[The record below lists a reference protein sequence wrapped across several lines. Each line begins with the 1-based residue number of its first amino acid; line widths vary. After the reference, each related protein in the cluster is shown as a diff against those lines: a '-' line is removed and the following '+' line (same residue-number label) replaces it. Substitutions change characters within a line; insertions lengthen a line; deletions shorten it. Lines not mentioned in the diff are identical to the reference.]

1 MPAYMFVR
9 VKVTDPKRFAEYGKA
24 VAQLVPKF
32 GGRYLARGKVAA
44 VLEGTFD
51 TAEGTLIAEYP
62 SVEKVKELWASPEY
76 AEIKKL
82 REGAGEAHV
91 IVIDGELPGAG

>member
-9 VKVTDPKRFAEYGKA
+9 VKVSDPKRFAEYGKA
-24 VAQLVPKF
+24 VEQLVPKF

-44 VLEGTFD
+44 VLEGDFD
-51 TAEGTLIAEYP
+51 ETQGTLIAEYP
-62 SVEKVKELWASPEY
+62 SVEKIKELWNSPEY
-76 AEIKKL
+76 AEIRKL

-91 IVIDGELPGAG
+91 IVIDGESA

>member
-9 VKVTDPKRFAEYGKA
+9 VKVSDPKRFAEYGKA
-24 VAQLVPKF
+24 VEQLVPKF

-44 VLEGTFD
+44 VLEGDFD
-51 TAEGTLIAEYP
+51 ETQGTLIAEYP
-62 SVEKVKELWASPEY
+62 SVEKIKELWNSPEY
-76 AEIKKL
+76 AKIKKL

-91 IVIDGELPGAG
+91 IVIDGESA

>member
-9 VKVTDPKRFAEYGKA
+9 VKVSDPKRFAEYGKA
-24 VAQLVPKF
+24 VEQLVPKF

-44 VLEGTFD
+44 VLEGDFD
-51 TAEGTLIAEYP
+51 ETQGTLIAEYP
-62 SVEKVKELWASPEY
+62 SVEKIKELWNSPEY
-76 AEIKKL
+76 TEIRKL

-91 IVIDGELPGAG
+91 IVIDGESA

>member
-9 VKVTDPKRFAEYGKA
+9 VKVTDPQRFAEYGKA
-24 VAQLVPKF
+24 VAQLVPKY
-32 GGRYLARGKVAA
+32 GGKYLARGKVAA
-44 VLEGTFD
+44 VLEGAFD
-51 TAEGTLIAEYP
+51 ESEGTLIAEYP
-62 SVEKVKELWASPEY
+62 SVETIKEFWNSPEY

-91 IVIDGELPGAG
+91 IVIDGESS

>member
-9 VKVTDPKRFAEYGKA
+9 VKVSDPKRFAEYGKA
-24 VAQLVPKF
+24 VEQLVPKF

-44 VLEGTFD
+44 VLEGDFD
-51 TAEGTLIAEYP
+51 ETQGTLIAEYP
-62 SVEKVKELWASPEY
+62 SVEKIKELWDSPEY
-76 AEIKKL
+76 AEIRKL

-91 IVIDGELPGAG
+91 IVIDGESA